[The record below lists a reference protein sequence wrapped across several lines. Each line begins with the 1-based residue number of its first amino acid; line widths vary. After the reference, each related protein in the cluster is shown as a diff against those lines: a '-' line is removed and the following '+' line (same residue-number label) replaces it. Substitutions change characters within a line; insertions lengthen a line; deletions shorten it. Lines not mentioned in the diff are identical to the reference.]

1 MALENWNEFSET
13 VVNYVETLTAS
24 EDPDDAFTA
33 NMAKKWIAKGTNS
46 PRDQVRL
53 SKSIKDLLADYTD
66 SPLNGRSGGSRA
78 SGVQRLSAEH
88 QANYAS
94 MVSAEYDDEG
104 VTLRI
109 SNDILPYHTTF
120 SGRKD
125 DNGEPLTVWPNMET
139 MLDSIMLSKFEAG
152 FVSAHK
158 GDN

>member
-24 EDPDDAFTA
+24 EDPDDVFTA
-33 NMAKKWIAKGTNS
+33 NMAKKWITKGTES

-66 SPLNGRSGGSRA
+66 SPLNGRRGGSRA
-78 SGVQRLSAEH
+78 SGVARLSAED
-88 QANYAS
+88 QALWAS
-94 MVSAEYDDEG
+94 MIDMDVLLSAFHEDAYM
-104 VTLRI
+104 
-109 SNDILPYHTTF
+109 YHTTF
-120 SGRKD
+120 AGKKE
-125 DNGEPLTVWPNMET
+125 NGVPITSWETNENMIRNVLINKLE
-139 MLDSIMLSKFEAG
+139 SG